1 MNESVESTEAIET
14 ERIKET
20 SEAPAAQ
27 AVDYMQAGF
36 WIRLWAYT
44 VDIIVTFSAGAAV
57 TGLYMAVT
65 GTDLT
70 ILTFS
75 VSGILSGMVTFLYFI
90 LLTKYFGRTLGKQL
104 FGLRVVSYRKE
115 EMSWM
120 DVLFREFVGRFLH
133 RFLVVTNALY
143 LVVAFHPK
151 KRGIHDF
158 LGDTVVVMEKRAM
171 VTVPERAEKEPQQL
185 ESSPSV

>member
-1 MNESVESTEAIET
+1 MNEHTEATET
-14 ERIKET
+14 VQAEEPHAVPY
-20 SEAPAAQ
+20 APAAE
-27 AVDYMQAGF
+27 YMQAGF

-44 VDIIVTFSAGAAV
+44 VDILVTFSASAAV
-57 TGLYMAVT
+57 TGLYFAVT
-65 GTDLT
+65 GTDVT

-75 VSGILSGMVTFLYFI
+75 VSGILSGLVTFLYFI
-90 LLTKYFGRTLGKQL
+90 LLTKYTGRTLGKQL
-104 FGLRVVSYRKE
+104 FGLRVVSFRHE

-133 RFLVVTNALY
+133 RFLIVTNALY

-158 LGDTVVVMEKRAM
+158 LGDTVVVMEKRAT
-171 VTVPERAEKEPQQL
+171 VTVPERREERPQQL
-185 ESSPSV
+185 ESSPGV